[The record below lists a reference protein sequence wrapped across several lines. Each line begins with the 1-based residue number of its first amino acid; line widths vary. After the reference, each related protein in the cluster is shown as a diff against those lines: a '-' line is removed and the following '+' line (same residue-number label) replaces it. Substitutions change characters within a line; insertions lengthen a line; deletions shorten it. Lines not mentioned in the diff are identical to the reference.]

1 VYMTDLKELL
11 QVVDEQDNPIG
22 AETKDIIWREG
33 LWHRVARV
41 LVFNEVGE
49 LLMQQRGDK
58 PLFPFRW
65 AESVGGHVGA
75 GDTYEETAMREAEE
89 EIGVSGLS
97 LELLGKYPASA
108 VFEARPPIGTITL
121 NKFETTFQTTLSREA
136 LEQFTQT
143 EEVKGIEWWSV
154 SKVVEFTR
162 NNPDKV
168 TDGLE
173 SMVEHYLGDR

>member
-1 VYMTDLKELL
+1 MTDLKELL

-22 AETKDIIWREG
+22 AETKDVIWREG

-41 LVFNEVGE
+41 LVFNEANE
-49 LLMQQRGDK
+49 LLVQQRGDK

-75 GDTYEETAMREAEE
+75 GDTYEETARREAEE
-89 EIGVSGLS
+89 EIGVTGL
-97 LELLGKYPASA
+97 LLRRLGKYPASA
-108 VFEARPPIGTITL
+108 VFEARQPVGTITL
-121 NKFETTFQTTLSREA
+121 NKFETTFQTTLDQEE
-136 LEQFTQT
+136 LERFTQT
-143 EEVKGIEWWSV
+143 EEVRGIAWWPV
-154 SKVVEFTR
+154 SRVVEFTR

-173 SMVEHYLGDR
+173 NMVERYLNKTA